1 MTLEYHEFPLPFDCK
16 LGKHTIVIGETGAG
30 KSNIL
35 LNLYAYSP
43 NRSIYYN
50 TIGLIEVERASDIV
64 LDETSISS
72 LKDLLEKKKVRKIC
86 ISPTDDVINNTMEL
100 MSLWQTICSITFI
113 HEDKE
118 YTQLRES
125 QGFVKGKDFKRRGN
139 VELYCDEMMWVCQD
153 EKMVPANESILLR
166 GRNYKISLIM
176 GAQRNQNISKKVT
189 TQTFHKF
196 LMSIDEYDVHALQ
209 GKVKHIELIPYLAE
223 FHFIYYN
230 KKLKNNPI
238 FCKPLPLM
246 LDE

>member
-64 LDETSISS
+64 LDETS
-72 LKDLLEKKKVRKIC
+72 
-86 ISPTDDVINNTMEL
+86 
-100 MSLWQTICSITFI
+100 ICSITFI